1 MNIRNCII
9 VFFLLLSCLL
19 NSGVAVAQQEN
30 GAIFSHTV
38 GRGET
43 LMSIAR
49 MYNVSVKEIM
59 DLNKRENEKIYA
71 GETLLVP
78 NDRNKFHTI
87 QSGETL
93 YRLSTMYGVTIE
105 EICEMNPGLSVSTFK
120 SGMVIRIPIKEHPAE
135 YSENDLSVS
144 QSISEEEHI
153 VFEDDRQTAGYIG
166 TKTDDNGAFDV
177 ALILPFTING
187 KEKSR
192 ITEFYEGLLVG
203 VYDMKQ
209 RGLSVNLNVFDTNTR
224 SIQSIVTD
232 KSLKTM
238 DLIIGPF
245 SVDNIEPLSD
255 FSKKNRIHLVIP
267 FTSKAGVVFDNPYV
281 FQINTPQSYLYSEVY
296 MKFIE
301 KFRDYNIVFIDDPK
315 NNDKKSFIEGL
326 KHELSAGNIS
336 YKTTPI
342 AGLHENVLKIVSPE
356 LPTVF
361 VPNSGKSTQLS
372 VILPSLQNIRL
383 AKPKVEFS
391 LFGYPEWQTY
401 THDYI
406 SSFYDVDTYFYT
418 SFYANNLSSIST
430 VFYNKYKKWYRKE
443 MMNTYPKYGMLGYD
457 LFSYFAMYWKE
468 YNNGFDKKL
477 NTLVYDPVQTGFKFE
492 RVNNWG
498 GFINKKVFFIHFS
511 KDSSLNKIDFD

>member
-1 MNIRNCII
+1 MSIRNCII
-9 VFFLLLSCLL
+9 VFFFLLSCFI

-49 MYNVSVKEIM
+49 MYNVSVKEIL
-59 DLNKRENEKIYA
+59 DLNKRESEKIYA

-87 QSGETL
+87 QPGETL
-93 YRLSTMYGVTIE
+93 YKLSTTYGITVG
-105 EICEMNPGLSVSTFK
+105 EICEMNPGLSVATFK
-120 SGMVIRIPIKEHPAE
+120 SGMVIRIPLKKLSAGNEVDDLPVAE
-135 YSENDLSVS
+135 P
-144 QSISEEEHI
+144 IGEEERA
-153 VFEDDRQTAGYIG
+153 VFEENRQTAEF
-166 TKTDDNGAFDV
+166 KDFRTDDNGVFDV

-209 RGLSVNLNVFDTNTR
+209 RGLSVNLNVFDTNIR
-224 SIQSIVTD
+224 SIQSIVAD
-232 KSLKTM
+232 ESLKTM

-255 FSKKNRIHLVIP
+255 FSKNNRIHLVIP
-267 FTSKAGVVFDNPYV
+267 FTSKADVVFDNPYI

-301 KFRDYNIVFIDDPK
+301 KFRNYNIVFIDDPN

-326 KHELSAGNIS
+326 KHELSADNIS

-342 AGLHENVLKIVSPE
+342 ASLHEDVLKIVSPE

-372 VILPSLQNIRL
+372 VILPSLQNIRQ
-383 AKPKVEFS
+383 AKPEVDFN

-430 VFYNKYKKWYRKE
+430 VFYDKYKKWYRKE

-468 YNNGFDKKL
+468 YKNGFDKKL

-498 GFINKKVFFIHFS
+498 GFINKKIFFIHFS